1 MRLPILNELLSLD
14 SVIFMVIGL
23 AISLIIGI
31 KANTKKTKLYGLF
44 INLGVY
50 VICEVI
56 SQFPITYLVALITL
70 FIGTIAIGGTIG
82 FLISLFI
89 KKK

>member
-1 MRLPILNELLSLD
+1 
-14 SVIFMVIGL
+14 MVIGL
-23 AISLIIGI
+23 AISLIIGL
-31 KANTKKTKLYGLF
+31 KANNKKIKLYGLF

-56 SQFPITYLVALITL
+56 SHFPTTYLVAFITL
-70 FIGTIAIGGTIG
+70 FIGTIAIGGTLG